1 VNDKLAR
8 GYPAVVKLALTWYVP
23 DPRFSGGLSLFGV
36 EVRVSVRLL
45 TAAVV
50 LGAAALALAQ
60 AQTPPS
66 PPPVD
71 ASKVADPE
79 KLKLSSDA
87 LSSMRTSL
95 KDVLSKLEEARQTK
109 DVVKL
114 TCVNEKLTQVK
125 GLLRISEQADVSLQE
140 SVARREAQTAD
151 HEFTKVV
158 IARDKV
164 NQLRAE
170 AEQCMGQ
177 LAFRA
182 DENATVE
189 VDTPDYL
196 PKSDTSTA
204 TATSRTVDT
213 RSPPASPT
221 GTTRP

>member
-1 VNDKLAR
+1 
-8 GYPAVVKLALTWYVP
+8 
-23 DPRFSGGLSLFGV
+23 
-36 EVRVSVRLL
+36 VSFRLV
-45 TAAVV
+45 TAGVV

-60 AQTPPS
+60 AAAPPAA
-66 PPPVD
+66 PPAE
-71 ASKVADPE
+71 ASTVSDSE
-79 KLKLSSDA
+79 KLRLSSDA
-87 LSSMRTSL
+87 LSTMRTSL

-140 SVARREAQTAD
+140 SVARREGQTAD
-151 HEFTKVV
+151 HEFRKVV

-204 TATSRTVDT
+204 TPTSRTVDT

-221 GTTRP
+221 GTTMP